1 MIETIEQLISNKID
15 CQHLKVEG
23 DGSHFSVVVVSE
35 AFADLRSVKRQQLV
49 YGAVNEHI
57 ASGAIH
63 ALTIKAYTDA
73 EWQKVKHFQ

>member
-1 MIETIEQLISNKID
+1 MIETIEQLIKAEID
-15 CQHLKVEG
+15 CQHLTVEG

-49 YGAVNEHI
+49 YGTVNEHI